1 VLEYLTLPASLRRMR
16 KLLFLILALSP
27 AIHAQEA
34 HMVVEAYSG
43 KVLSAENSTVK
54 RPVASLTKLAT
65 AIVAVDWATA
75 TGTEIA
81 TEVISVPEIVAGLN
95 MTSPLKLSPGD
106 TLTLRDALN
115 AALLSSDN
123 IAALT
128 IAHHV
133 GTKLLAHR
141 GKNGDPVVTF
151 VAEMNKLCK
160 AIYANNTLFVNTHG
174 LENSPKPG
182 YSTAADMARLSI
194 HAIRRNAITFIVR
207 QKSRQVSVNGS
218 AGKRSY
224 TLTNSNELIGDE
236 GVIGIKTGTTNA
248 AGPCLATCM
257 DRDPLI
263 RTKPDG
269 SKGVTPR
276 RLIVVVLNSPDRFTR
291 SRQLLK
297 SGWAF
302 YDSWLAAGAPVK
314 DPKRE
319 ILSTPAPK

>member
-1 VLEYLTLPASLRRMR
+1 MR
-16 KLLFLILALSP
+16 KLLCISLALASVLP
-27 AIHAQEA
+27 AQEA

-43 KVLSAENSTVK
+43 KVLSAENSTLK

-81 TEVISVPEIVAGLN
+81 TELIRVPEIVVQLN
-95 MTSPLKLSPGD
+95 TTSPLKLAPGD
-106 TLTLRDALN
+106 TITLRDALN

-123 IAALT
+123 IAALA

-133 GTKLLAHR
+133 GSKLLAHR
-141 GKNGDPVVTF
+141 GKGGDAVLAF
-151 VAEMNKLCK
+151 VAEMNKLAK
-160 AIYANNTLFVNTHG
+160 AIYANKTLFVNVHG
-174 LENSPKPG
+174 LENGPKPG

-194 HAIRRNAITFIVR
+194 HAMRRNAISFIVR
-207 QKSRQVSVNGS
+207 QKTRQVSVNGL
-218 AGKRSY
+218 AGKRTY
-224 TLTNSNELIGDE
+224 MLTNTNELIGEE
-236 GVIGIKTGTTNA
+236 GILGIKTGTTNA

-257 DRDPLI
+257 DREPVV

-276 RLIVVVLNSPDRFTR
+276 RLIVVVLNSPDRFNRTR
-291 SRQLLK
+291 SLLK

-302 YDSWLAAGAPVK
+302 YDSWLTAGAPVK
-314 DPKRE
+314 DQKRE
-319 ILSTPAPK
+319 ILSTPAPKR